1 VAEVAEWTELDL
13 ALIQSLD
20 GAGMSI
26 GAIARRLGRTE
37 DEIRG
42 RLPLV
47 RQRAGGVPEPE

>member
-1 VAEVAEWTELDL
+1 MAEVAEWTELDL

-20 GAGMSI
+20 AAGMSI